1 MTETASNNNGFKQVY
16 VSSPKVP
23 FGIAFVPKDV
33 VVSFPFIEEAP
44 DPKFKSPVYDW
55 DHYRWIESD
64 GKVQGQQLGELKD
77 QVQSLASQVKD
88 GKHSQKEIDAINQQ
102 LGAIVGVLS
111 TVTPTA
117 NTSTD
122 KSTESETGGA
132 K

>member
-1 MTETASNNNGFKQVY
+1 MTESAENKFKQVY
-16 VSSPKVP
+16 KSEPGKP
-23 FGIAFVPKDV
+23 YETWFAPKDAEV
-33 VVSFPFIEEAP
+33 KFPYVEEAP
-44 DPKFKSPVYDW
+44 DPSFKTPMYDW
-55 DHYRWIESD
+55 NKYRWYDAD
-64 GKVQGQQLGELKD
+64 GAVQGQQLGELKD

-111 TVTPTA
+111 TVIPTA

-122 KSTESETGGA
+122 KSTESKTGGA

>member
-1 MTETASNNNGFKQVY
+1 MTETSNNNGFKQVY
-16 VSSPKVP
+16 KSTAKVP
-23 FGIAFVPKDV
+23 FEVWFAPKDAEV
-33 VVSFPFIEEAP
+33 KFPYVEEAP
-44 DPKFKSPVYDW
+44 DPSFKTPMYDW
-55 DHYRWIESD
+55 NKYRWYDAD
-64 GKVQGQQLGELKD
+64 GAVQGQQLGELKD

-111 TVTPTA
+111 TVIPTA

-122 KSTESETGGA
+122 KSTESKTGGA